1 MTGRKLSNLHPG
13 GFVAV
18 PHALHQHPSTKPG
31 HIAIYY
37 AIVSCARWVG
47 TELIAKDARN
57 RRIAERAGMGLQA
70 SRRYVKELEAFGF
83 LRIIERPGYSHRYV
97 VLSTAPEAGAALKAD
112 EAADLKLRPDIAA
125 HRGGRPRLG
134 AEKPPHTNPRRGLT
148 GRKQKPP
155 RTNPPGTPTRI
166 RQGPCRESTRLL

>member
-134 AEKPPHTNPRRGLT
+134 VIT
-148 GRKQKPP
+148 GDVV
-155 RTNPPGTPTRI
+155 PG
-166 RQGPCRESTRLL
+166 GMV